1 MKPPEYLKRP
11 YSRCFIPVDYGY
23 HAYILEFPGCLAIGN
38 SFEDAA
44 TSLESNAIHWI
55 AAALDLG
62 QDIPDPVQEY
72 WGTQEKILELERL
85 TRMQEGYFTEMV
97 ARGNRIEKLEAIMKS
112 TEEKGTPTI
121 TVVILINGNPIMARS
136 ATKTFEKITN
146 GAIYHCD
153 TGRIIIHKSE
163 DGNVALAIKL
173 LGTIKENP

>member
-1 MKPPEYLKRP
+1 MKPHEYLKRP
-11 YSRCFIPVDYGY
+11 YSRCFIPVGDEY

-44 TSLESNAIHWI
+44 TNLESNAIRWI
-55 AAALDLG
+55 AAALESG

-72 WGTQEKILELERL
+72 WDAQERITELERL

-97 ARGNRIEKLEAIMKS
+97 ARGNRIEELEAIMKS

-121 TVVILINGNPIMARS
+121 TVAILINGNPIMARS

-146 GAIYHCD
+146 GIVYHCD
-153 TGRIIIHKSE
+153 TGERILHKPE
-163 DGNVALAIKL
+163 DGNVTLAIKML
-173 LGTIKENP
+173 RTIKE